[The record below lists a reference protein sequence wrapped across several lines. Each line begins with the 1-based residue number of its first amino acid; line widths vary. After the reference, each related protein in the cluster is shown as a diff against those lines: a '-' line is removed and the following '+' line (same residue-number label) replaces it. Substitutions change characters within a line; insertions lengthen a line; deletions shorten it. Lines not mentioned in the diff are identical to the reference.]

1 MSRSTAAQPTVMVV
15 DDEPSV
21 LRIVRR
27 ILEPVG
33 YRVTE
38 AKDGAEACAIVERTG
53 PLDLLISDFMMP
65 ELTGAEVARRFR
77 LKQPDLKVLFVTGFA
92 DGLFNERQAL
102 WDGEAF
108 LEKPFN
114 QDGLLEAVSLLLFG
128 HTKHEI
134 AADVRQLAAAGG
146 V

>member
-1 MSRSTAAQPTVMVV
+1 MRTEHTHPSVMVV

-21 LRIVRR
+21 RQIVRR
-27 ILEPVG
+27 ILEPAG

-38 AKDGAEACAIVERTG
+38 AQNGMEACAAMGRAG
-53 PLDLLISDFMMP
+53 PPDLLISDYMMP

-77 LKQPDLKVLFVTGFA
+77 VAQPDLPVLFVTGFA
-92 DGLFNERQAL
+92 DGLFGEKETL

-114 QDGLLEAVSLLLFG
+114 RNGLLEAVSLLLFG
-128 HTKHEI
+128 SVRHES
-134 AADVRQLAAAGG
+134 APDVRQLATAGG
-146 V
+146 L

>member
-1 MSRSTAAQPTVMVV
+1 MRTEHARPSVMVV

-21 LRIVRR
+21 RQIVRR
-27 ILEPVG
+27 ILEPAG
-33 YRVTE
+33 YQVTE
-38 AKDGAEACAIVERTG
+38 AQDGNEACAAMAGTR

-77 LKQPDLKVLFVTGFA
+77 IQQPDLKVLFVTGFA
-92 DGLFNERQAL
+92 DGLFDERQAL

-114 QDGLLEAVSLLLFG
+114 RQGLLEAVSLLLFG
-128 HTKHEI
+128 STAHESHVATLQP
-134 AADVRQLAAAGG
+134 AATGG
-146 V
+146 A

>member
-1 MSRSTAAQPTVMVV
+1 MKNEHTHPSVMVV
-15 DDEPSV
+15 DDEASV
-21 LRIVRR
+21 RQIVRR
-27 ILEPVG
+27 ILEPAG

-38 AKDGAEACAIVERTG
+38 AQDGMEACATIDRTK

-77 LKQPDLKVLFVTGFA
+77 VAQPDLKVLFVTGFA
-92 DGLFNERQAL
+92 DGLFDERQAL

-114 QDGLLEAVSLLLFG
+114 RQGLLEAVALLLFG
-128 HTKHEI
+128 SVTHEP
-134 AADVRQLAAAGG
+134 APNVRTLATAGG

>member
-1 MSRSTAAQPTVMVV
+1 MTNEHTRPSVMVV

-21 LRIVRR
+21 RCLVRR
-27 ILEPVG
+27 ILEPAG
-33 YRVTE
+33 YAVTE
-38 AKDGAEACAIVERTG
+38 AQDGAEACAALERRG

-77 LKQPDLKVLFVTGFA
+77 VAQPDLRVLFVTGFA
-92 DGLFNERQAL
+92 DGLFDEKETL

-114 QDGLLEAVSLLLFG
+114 RKGLLEAVSLLLFG
-128 HTKHEI
+128 SVKHELSP
-134 AADVRQLAAAGG
+134 DVRQLATAGG